1 MLAETAPEP
10 FDGPG
15 WLFEVKWD
23 GYRAVAFLENGSGK
37 GGASGPGSGKT
48 LIQSRRLRNLTPSYP
63 DLGHLHRRLAA
74 GRAVLDG
81 EIVALR
87 GGRPD
92 FQTLQGG
99 GGPVVYVAFDLL
111 ELDGRPLLDLPLAER
126 RGLLADRLGHG
137 PDLIHSGGV
146 ETTGIEF
153 HRAAVARG
161 LEGTLAKRLD
171 SLYHPGRR
179 TRQWL
184 KVRNVH
190 RIFTLACGYTRAA
203 DARPLGALA
212 LGVFGPDG
220 RLIYAGHAGTG
231 FDEREAAALVRLLGP
246 PTTCPLAGGEPRE
259 LRGRVLWVRPE
270 HIVEVEYLEWTRD
283 GRLRHPVYR
292 GLRPD
297 KDVADCRA
305 PVPVNP

>member
-1 MLAETAPEP
+1 MLAETAPGP

-23 GYRAVAFLENGSGK
+23 GYRAVAFLESRRASSGAPHP
-37 GGASGPGSGKT
+37 GGGKT
-48 LIQSRRLRNLTPSYP
+48 LIQSRRLRDLTPGYP
-63 DLGHLHRRLAA
+63 DLGLLHRHLEA
-74 GRAVLDG
+74 GQAVVDG

-87 GGRPD
+87 HGRPD

-111 ELDGRPLLDLPLAER
+111 ELDGRPLLDRPLVERRRLLAER
-126 RGLLADRLGHG
+126 LGCG

-146 ETTGIEF
+146 EELGAEF

-179 TRQWL
+179 TRDWL

-190 RIFTLACGYTRAA
+190 RVFALACGYTRAA
-203 DARPLGALA
+203 DARPLGALT
-212 LGVFGPDG
+212 LGVLDPDG
-220 RLIYAGHAGTG
+220 RLVYAGHAGTG
-231 FDEREAAALVRLLGP
+231 YDEREALALVRLLGP
-246 PTTCPLAGGEPRE
+246 PAPCPLAGGEPRE
-259 LRGRVLWVRPE
+259 LRGRALWVKPE
-270 HIVEVEYLEWTRD
+270 HIVEVEYLEWTRE

-297 KDVADCRA
+297 KEVRDCRA
-305 PVPVNP
+305 PGP